1 MIAKDEVKNKY
12 IDYLIKELE
21 LKKDYLNNL
30 KTIYIGGG
38 TPSSLSFDLLEKLF
52 VYLNKFINLDILEEF
67 TIEANPN
74 DITFDKAF
82 LFKKYHINRI
92 SLGVQGLN
100 PKKMQI
106 LGRTHTEEDVEKAII
121 TLKKAGITN
130 INADII
136 YGVGDEDFN
145 SIKYDLEKLIK
156 LGIKH
161 ISAYS
166 LILED
171 KTVLKKMYD
180 ENKFSLYNEDE
191 ESNLYKK
198 IVKFLKRKKF
208 VHYEISN
215 FSKNNYQSAHNL
227 VYWNNINYIG
237 AGPAAAYYID
247 NIRYTNVR
255 NLEKYYQGI
264 DNKNLNYAEVVKLT
278 KEDMMSEEMI
288 MGLRKISGINVLE
301 FKKKYGLAIEE
312 AFPIIKS
319 LMNLGSLVI
328 KNNHLYI
335 PEDKLYLSN
344 EVLVNF
350 IN

>member
-1 MIAKDEVKNKY
+1 MNKISSLYIHIPFCKVICTYCDFYKMIAKDEVKNKY

-198 IVKFLKRKKF
+198 IVKFLK
-208 VHYEISN
+208 
-215 FSKNNYQSAHNL
+215 
-227 VYWNNINYIG
+227 
-237 AGPAAAYYID
+237 
-247 NIRYTNVR
+247 
-255 NLEKYYQGI
+255 
-264 DNKNLNYAEVVKLT
+264 
-278 KEDMMSEEMI
+278 
-288 MGLRKISGINVLE
+288 
-301 FKKKYGLAIEE
+301 KKKIC
-312 AFPIIKS
+312 S
-319 LMNLGSLVI
+319 LRN
-328 KNNHLYI
+328 K
-335 PEDKLYLSN
+335 
-344 EVLVNF
+344 
-350 IN
+350 